1 MTANDSIEHK
11 KQDDALNS
19 SSGLEFRGE
28 EEEVEE
34 HESSSTTERS
44 EIEMER
50 SDPAIENIRN
60 LDRKL
65 FYILDKQSRVD
76 EELNITILRFQHL
89 IIVNSDLIAGDLR
102 VKIEK
107 TGATLLQIV
116 PGITRKGVAK
126 MMSAFK
132 NEKQILAI
140 LKQKDSITDAFSMT
154 ISRSEVEKGIE
165 TTSDW

>member
-1 MTANDSIEHK
+1 M
-11 KQDDALNS
+11 
-19 SSGLEFRGE
+19 
-28 EEEVEE
+28 
-34 HESSSTTERS
+34 
-44 EIEMER
+44 
-50 SDPAIENIRN
+50 
-60 LDRKL
+60 

-89 IIVNSDLIAGDLR
+89 IIVNSDLIASDLR

-132 NEKQILAI
+132 DGDQILAI
-140 LKQKDSITDAFSMT
+140 LKQEDSSTDAFSMT

-165 TTSDW
+165 TTSD